1 MIIIKI
7 LIIKLLFFFFIIN
20 NSFSSYIEI
29 EIKVDGE
36 IITSH
41 DIYKES
47 EYLKVLNPNIINLNK
62 EQILEIARNALVT
75 EIIKKKEIEK
85 SINIDEKDISTS
97 DYIKNLYSRLNIKNL
112 EEFKILLSNKNTYS
126 INEVEQKIKIELL
139 WNDLIFSKY
148 INQVKIS
155 EDELKIK
162 VNNMQNQKIKEYSL
176 SEIVF
181 KKRGDQ
187 SIESL
192 INEIK
197 LSINS
202 VGFSNTANIYSL
214 SDTSKFG
221 GKLNWINENILSKE
235 ILSKIN
241 FLKINDISEILKFG
255 NNYLILKIDD
265 IRELENKIDKNQE
278 LEKLINAEKNRQ
290 LNQFSMIYFNKS
302 KINYLLSE

>member
-148 INQVKIS
+148 INQVKIN